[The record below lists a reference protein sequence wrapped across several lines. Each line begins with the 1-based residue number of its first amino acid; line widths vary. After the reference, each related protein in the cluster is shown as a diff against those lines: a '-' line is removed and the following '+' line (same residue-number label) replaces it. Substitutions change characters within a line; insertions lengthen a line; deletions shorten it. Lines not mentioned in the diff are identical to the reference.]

1 MIMKPLRAVLVGGFL
16 ALALA
21 SAQAQEVAPG
31 HLAAARE
38 LVAITGISRSFDAMV
53 PQMMDQ
59 LERTLKTTRPEIA
72 KDLTATMKEL
82 TPEFAKGAD
91 EMLTTSARIVSKYMN
106 EAEIKDSLT
115 FFKSPAGKKYVEM
128 QPQMLDQLV
137 VAMQGW
143 SEKLSAAMMTRVR
156 EEMKK
161 KGHDI

>member
-1 MIMKPLRAVLVGGFL
+1 MIMKSLRAVLIGGAL
-16 ALALA
+16 ALALS
-21 SAQAQEVAPG
+21 SAKAQEVAPG

-38 LVAITGISRSFDAMV
+38 LVTLTGISRSFDAMV

-72 KDLTATMKEL
+72 KDLAATMKSLE
-82 TPEFAKGAD
+82 PEFGKGAD
-91 EMLTTSARIVSKYMN
+91 EMLTTSARIVAKYMN
-106 EAEIKDSLT
+106 EAELKDSLT
-115 FFKSPAGKKYVEM
+115 FFKSPAGKKYVDM

-143 SEKLSAAMMTRVR
+143 SEKLSASMMTRVR